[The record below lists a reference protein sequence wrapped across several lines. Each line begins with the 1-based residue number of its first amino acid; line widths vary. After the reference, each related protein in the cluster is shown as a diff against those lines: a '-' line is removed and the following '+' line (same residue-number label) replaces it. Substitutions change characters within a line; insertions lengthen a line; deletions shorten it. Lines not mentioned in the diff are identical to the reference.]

1 MIGYMKE
8 THNFGMADSQPQ
20 VPVAQFPID
29 DTRSADVYVCDFA
42 TSPWSIEA
50 CHAVLNGEEKTRADR
65 YRNARAQEQFLRS
78 RGYLRFVLSRYLGC
92 DPRTIEFT
100 ANTFGKPQLAETDA
114 GSGLHF
120 NVSHT
125 DGIALI
131 AVAAVPIG
139 VDVERV
145 REVSA
150 AEGLVQ
156 RYFHA
161 AEQRQFHTLAPS
173 LRAAAFLKGW
183 VCKEAVLK
191 GIGCGVRDLDRCIV
205 DLHPESPAAI
215 VGPAETATNWKLVSW
230 APAPGILG
238 AVAVGRQ
245 ESP

>member
-8 THNFGMADSQPQ
+8 IHNFGTADSQPQ

-29 DTRSADVYVCDFA
+29 ETRSADVYACDFI

-65 YRNARAQEQFLRS
+65 YRNARAQEQFIRS
-78 RGYLRFVLSRYLGC
+78 RGYLRFVLSQYLER
-92 DPRTIEFT
+92 DPETIEFT
-100 ANTFGKPQLAETDA
+100 TNAFGKPQLAETHA
-114 GSGLHF
+114 ASGLHF

-131 AVAAVPIG
+131 AVAAEPIG
-139 VDVERV
+139 VDIERV
-145 REVSA
+145 REVA
-150 AEGLVQ
+150 AADGLVQ
-156 RYFHA
+156 RYFHEV
-161 AEQRQFHTLAPS
+161 EQRQFHSLATR

-205 DLHPESPAAI
+205 DLHPESPATI
-215 VGPAETATNWKLVSW
+215 VGPAETATNWSLVSW
-230 APAPGILG
+230 VPVVGVLA

-245 ESP
+245 KSP